1 MEDIR
6 FLITIVVISV
16 MITLLIYIVFFE
28 ETEDDQVISTKKIS
42 HRIAFEHRYFKL
54 LLFDDPYY
62 LFQRLL
68 DYETSAVVSTWNNI
82 GANLSQ
88 ELMCVEELNSKDI
101 TLLIHPHHDGYIAL
115 IKMPKPLCI
124 SECYYI
130 GLIFPR
136 LNTIEN
142 VRYIML
148 LKEEDEQGRACTVLG
163 EWSKKGHY
171 INLARDIVPR
181 TDAFL
186 QALVTSDQ

>member
-1 MEDIR
+1 MQDIR
-6 FLITIVVISV
+6 LTIAIVAVCTVIA
-16 MITLLIYIVFFE
+16 LLIYIIFFE
-28 ETEDDQVISTKKIS
+28 QSEERQVGTISKIR
-42 HRIAFEHRYFKL
+42 HRIAFEHHYFKL

-62 LFQRLL
+62 LFQRLS
-68 DYETSAVVSTWNNI
+68 DYETSAVVSIWNNI
-82 GANLSQ
+82 GANLSH
-88 ELMCVEELNSKDI
+88 ELISVEELHNRDM
-101 TLLIHPHHDGYIAL
+101 TLLIHPHNDGYIAL
-115 IKMPKPLCI
+115 IKMPKPLYL

-148 LKEEDEQGRACTVLG
+148 LKEEDEQGRASTVLG

-171 INLARDIVPR
+171 INLARDIAPR